1 VSQTLR
7 FAAPVY
13 VRDEVVAQV
22 QAVHI
27 RAMAAANGSM
37 TSRNVY
43 VSMAACHA
51 AMAAERMT
59 AQPSSP
65 GIHAIQP
72 S

>member
-43 VSMAACHA
+43 VQRSHPLQEYMRSNLASVSSHIRSFAA
-51 AMAAERMT
+51 
-59 AQPSSP
+59 
-65 GIHAIQP
+65 
-72 S
+72 

>member
-1 VSQTLR
+1 VSQKLR

-13 VRDEVVAQV
+13 VGDEVVAQV
-22 QAVHI
+22 QALHI

-43 VSMAACHA
+43 VQRRHPLQESIRSNLAGV
-51 AMAAERMT
+51 
-59 AQPSSP
+59 SS
-65 GIHAIQP
+65 HK